1 MDVMTILRAVARR
14 SLLGFVVLLSLLAT
28 PAFPVEYQ
36 DSQIFISGF
45 NAYQSKNYQGA
56 IDNMSQVLQK
66 YPDSPLRDMAIFW
79 LARANYKAGHRKEAA
94 QYMAQFYKE
103 YPNSPLKN
111 TVEPDLAK
119 LAAAYAKGEPLPA
132 GAEPAEEKVVTA
144 SSADARVAAE
154 KADSERLAA
163 EKAFAE
169 KAESEKLAAAKTAS
183 MATETEKHVAEEK
196 AATESA
202 WQERVAAET
211 AASEKAATRKST
223 AAKAALEK
231 VASEKAAVRKSAAA
245 KATLEK
251 AAKVKRPE
259 PAASPRM
266 VRNAAAMR
274 EKAIAGYKAV
284 ISKYPGSRA
293 ATVAAA
299 KLKELGTSGRS
310 ARVRST
316 APTSGANAQIVT
328 LEIEQFADC
337 GLNLLSSGQSYPLGK
352 RFSIPFELVNQG
364 NGLDSFSLESG
375 FPPEFD
381 IRFASSSAPE
391 TYMNVTPQ
399 LVPGETFKGLVT
411 GMIPINSIDGQQAAF
426 PIKAG
431 SLFAQDVSQSREI
444 ALMASAPLLRA
455 VINPDKGTVLP
466 GDTVVYHIALLN
478 AGSSDAGNV
487 TLSLDYSPHYEPV
500 DLASSG
506 FHQGTK
512 GALVIEGQKINTGE
526 SRDYTVVLQV
536 KEGAPAHQDL
546 TLRANVINSE
556 LDSRESFLSAATVVQ
571 EISGVSARAN
581 TERVIV
587 IPGQTITIPI
597 VVTNTGNIREAF
609 RIRADVPAGLTCRYF
624 VDKERNGRRAPDAT
638 AVNLIGPLEPREEA
652 YLMMELTTP
661 QSAQDTSEITINTA
675 VESENNKGQTGAV
688 TVSLRFA
695 RPIIELSMSGKGG
708 KLKPAEIS
716 SFDFTVVNRGSNLAK
731 TVEIRS
737 ILPDNLEILA
747 ADVPFL
753 PAGNGEYLWNF
764 PELGAG
770 EKRLVKVSFRVKTGI
785 PVGTNIQIK
794 NLVTY
799 EDQLGNRY

>member
-111 TVEPDLAK
+111 TVEPELAK

-144 SSADARVAAE
+144 SSADAGVAAE

-169 KAESEKLAAAKTAS
+169 KAESEKRAAAD
-183 MATETEKHVAEEK
+183 EK
-196 AATESA
+196 AASDTA
-202 WQERVAAET
+202 WQERVTAEKT
-211 AASEKAATRKST
+211 ASEKAAAKKSS
-223 AAKAALEK
+223 AAKAALVK
-231 VASEKAAVRKSAAA
+231 VTKA
-245 KATLEK
+245 
-251 AAKVKRPE
+251 KRPE
-259 PAASPRM
+259 PTAYPLKAQ
-266 VRNAAAMR
+266 NATAMR
-274 EKAIAGYKAV
+274 EKAIAAYKTV
-284 ISKYPGSRA
+284 IDKYPGSRA

-299 KLKELGTSGRS
+299 KLKELGIAGPSARARS
-310 ARVRST
+310 AASI
-316 APTSGANAQIVT
+316 SGANAQIMT
-328 LEIEQFADC
+328 LEVEQFADC
-337 GLNLLSSGQSYPLGK
+337 ALNLLSTGQTYPLGK

-364 NGLDSFSLESG
+364 NGLDSFSLDSG
-375 FPPEFD
+375 FPQEYD
-381 IRFASSSAPE
+381 IRFASSAAPE
-391 TYMNVTPQ
+391 TYINVTPQ
-399 LVPGETFKGLVT
+399 LVPGETFNGLVT
-411 GMIPINSIDGQQAAF
+411 GMIPGNSIDGQQAAF
-426 PIKAG
+426 PIKAT

-487 TLSLDYSPHYEPV
+487 TLSLDYSPHYEPI

-506 FHQGTK
+506 FHQGPK

-526 SRDYTVVLQV
+526 SKDYTVVFDV
-536 KEGAPAHQDL
+536 REGAPARQDL
-546 TLRANVINSE
+546 ALRAIVINAE
-556 LDSRESFLSAATVVQ
+556 LNIRESFLSAATVVQ

-581 TERVIV
+581 TERAIV
-587 IPGQTITIPI
+587 IPGQTITIPV

-609 RIRADVPAGLTCRYF
+609 RIRSDVPAGLTCRYF
-624 VDKERNGRRAPDAT
+624 QDKERNGRRAPDAT
-638 AVNLIGPLEPREEA
+638 PVTLIGPLEPREEA
-652 YLMMELTTP
+652 YLMMVLTTP
-661 QSAQDTSEITINTA
+661 QSAQDASEILVNTA

-731 TVEIRS
+731 AVEIRS

-747 ADVPFL
+747 ADVPFV

-764 PELGAG
+764 AELGAG

-794 NLVTY
+794 NIVTY

>member
-1 MDVMTILRAVARR
+1 MDVITILRAVARR
-14 SLLGFVVLLSLLAT
+14 SLLGFIVVLSLLAT

-45 NAYQSKNYQGA
+45 NSYQSKNYQGA

-111 TVEPDLAK
+111 TVEPELAK

-144 SSADARVAAE
+144 SAEDAGVAAE

-163 EKAFAE
+163 EKAFAD
-169 KAESEKLAAAKTAS
+169 KAESEKLAAAKTGS
-183 MATETEKHVAEEK
+183 MPTEAEKDAAEEK
-196 AATESA
+196 AATETA
-202 WQERVAAET
+202 WQERVAAEK
-211 AASEKAATRKST
+211 AASEKASDRKN
-223 AAKAALEK
+223 AAEKAALEK
-231 VASEKAAVRKSAAA
+231 VASEKAAARKSAAA
-245 KATLEK
+245 KAGLGK
-251 AAKVKRPE
+251 AAKVMRPE
-259 PAASPRM
+259 PAVSPRKAQ
-266 VRNAAAMR
+266 NAAAMR
-274 EKAIAGYKAV
+274 EKAIAAYKAV
-284 ISKYPGSRA
+284 INKYPGSRA
-293 ATVAAA
+293 AAVASS
-299 KLKELGTSGRS
+299 KLKELGIASP
-310 ARVRST
+310 ARVLG
-316 APTSGANAQIVT
+316 AVPPSGANAQIMT
-328 LEIEQFADC
+328 LEVEQFADC
-337 GLNLLSSGQSYPLGK
+337 ALNMLSSGQAYPLGK

-375 FPPEFD
+375 FPPEFE
-381 IRFASSSAPE
+381 IRFASSAAPE
-391 TYMNVTPQ
+391 TNINVTPQ
-399 LVPGETFKGLVT
+399 LVPGETFNGLVT
-411 GMIPINSIDGQQAAF
+411 GMIPGNSIDGQQAAF
-426 PIKAG
+426 PIKAT

-506 FHQGTK
+506 FHQGPK

-526 SRDYTVVLQV
+526 SKDYTVVFDV
-536 KEGAPAHQDL
+536 KEGAPARQDL
-546 TLRANVINSE
+546 ALRANVINAE
-556 LDSRESFLSAATVVQ
+556 LNIRESFLSAATVVQ

-581 TERVIV
+581 TERAIV
-587 IPGQTITIPI
+587 IPGQTITIP
-597 VVTNTGNIREAF
+597 VVITNTGNIREAF
-609 RIRADVPAGLTCRYF
+609 RIRSDVPAGLTCRYF
-624 VDKERNGRRAPDAT
+624 LDKERNGRRAPDAT
-638 AVNLIGPLEPREEA
+638 PVTLIGPLEPREEA
-652 YLMMELTTP
+652 YLMMVLTTP
-661 QSAQDTSEITINTA
+661 QSAQDASEILVNTT
-675 VESENNKGQTGAV
+675 VESENNKGPTGAV

-731 TVEIRS
+731 AVEIRS

-747 ADVPFL
+747 ADVPFV

-764 PELGAG
+764 AELGAG

-794 NLVTY
+794 NIVTY

>member
-1 MDVMTILRAVARR
+1 VDVMTILRAVARR

-111 TVEPDLAK
+111 TVEPELAK

-144 SSADARVAAE
+144 SSADAGVAAE

-169 KAESEKLAAAKTAS
+169 KAESEKRAAAD
-183 MATETEKHVAEEK
+183 EK
-196 AATESA
+196 AASDTA
-202 WQERVAAET
+202 WQERVTAEKT
-211 AASEKAATRKST
+211 ASEKAAAKKSS
-223 AAKAALEK
+223 AAKAALVK
-231 VASEKAAVRKSAAA
+231 VTKA
-245 KATLEK
+245 
-251 AAKVKRPE
+251 KRPE
-259 PAASPRM
+259 PTAYPLKAQ
-266 VRNAAAMR
+266 NATAMR
-274 EKAIAGYKAV
+274 EKAIAAYKTV
-284 ISKYPGSRA
+284 IDKYPGSRA

-299 KLKELGTSGRS
+299 KLKELGIAGPSARARS
-310 ARVRST
+310 AASI
-316 APTSGANAQIVT
+316 SGANAQIMT
-328 LEIEQFADC
+328 LEVEQFADC
-337 GLNLLSSGQSYPLGK
+337 ALNLLSTGQTYPLGK

-364 NGLDSFSLESG
+364 NGLDSFSLDSG
-375 FPPEFD
+375 FPQEYD
-381 IRFASSSAPE
+381 IRFASSAAPE
-391 TYMNVTPQ
+391 TYINVTPQ
-399 LVPGETFKGLVT
+399 LVPGETFNGLVT
-411 GMIPINSIDGQQAAF
+411 GMIPGNSIDGQQAAF
-426 PIKAG
+426 PIKAA
-431 SLFAQDVSQSREI
+431 SLFAQDVSQTREI

-487 TLSLDYSPHYEPV
+487 TLSLDYSPHYEPI

-506 FHQGTK
+506 FHQGPK

-526 SRDYTVVLQV
+526 SKDYTVVFDV
-536 KEGAPAHQDL
+536 REGAPARQDL
-546 TLRANVINSE
+546 ALRAIVINAE
-556 LDSRESFLSAATVVQ
+556 LNIRESFLSAATVVQ

-581 TERVIV
+581 TERAIV
-587 IPGQTITIPI
+587 IPGQTITIPV

-609 RIRADVPAGLTCRYF
+609 RIRSDVPAGLTCRYF
-624 VDKERNGRRAPDAT
+624 QDKERNGRRAPDAT
-638 AVNLIGPLEPREEA
+638 PVTLIGPLEPREEA
-652 YLMMELTTP
+652 YLMMVLTTP
-661 QSAQDTSEITINTA
+661 QSAQDASEILVNTA

-731 TVEIRS
+731 AVEIRS

-747 ADVPFL
+747 ADVPFV

-764 PELGAG
+764 AELGAG

-794 NLVTY
+794 NIVTY

>member
-111 TVEPDLAK
+111 TVEPELAK

-144 SSADARVAAE
+144 SSADAGVAAE

-169 KAESEKLAAAKTAS
+169 KAESEKRAAAD
-183 MATETEKHVAEEK
+183 EK
-196 AATESA
+196 AASDTA
-202 WQERVAAET
+202 WQERVTAEKT
-211 AASEKAATRKST
+211 ASEKAAAKKSS
-223 AAKAALEK
+223 AAKAALVK
-231 VASEKAAVRKSAAA
+231 VTKA
-245 KATLEK
+245 
-251 AAKVKRPE
+251 KRPE
-259 PAASPRM
+259 PTAYPLKAQ
-266 VRNAAAMR
+266 NATAMR
-274 EKAIAGYKAV
+274 EKAIAAYKTV
-284 ISKYPGSRA
+284 IDKYPGSRA

-299 KLKELGTSGRS
+299 KLKELGIAGPSARARS
-310 ARVRST
+310 AASI
-316 APTSGANAQIVT
+316 SGANAQIMT
-328 LEIEQFADC
+328 LEVEQFADC
-337 GLNLLSSGQSYPLGK
+337 ALNLLSTGQTYPLGK

-364 NGLDSFSLESG
+364 NGLDSFSLDSG
-375 FPPEFD
+375 FPQEYD
-381 IRFASSSAPE
+381 IRFASSAAPE
-391 TYMNVTPQ
+391 TYINVTPQ
-399 LVPGETFKGLVT
+399 LVPGETFNGLVT
-411 GMIPINSIDGQQAAF
+411 GMIPGNSIDGQQAAF
-426 PIKAG
+426 PIKAA
-431 SLFAQDVSQSREI
+431 SLFAQDVSQTREI

-487 TLSLDYSPHYEPV
+487 TLSLDYSPHYEPI

-506 FHQGTK
+506 FHQGPK

-526 SRDYTVVLQV
+526 SKDYTVVFDV
-536 KEGAPAHQDL
+536 REGAPARQDL
-546 TLRANVINSE
+546 ALRAIVINAE
-556 LDSRESFLSAATVVQ
+556 LNIRESFLSAATVVQ

-581 TERVIV
+581 TERAIV
-587 IPGQTITIPI
+587 IPGQTITIPV

-609 RIRADVPAGLTCRYF
+609 RIRSDVPAGLTCRYF
-624 VDKERNGRRAPDAT
+624 QDKERNGRRAPDAT
-638 AVNLIGPLEPREEA
+638 PVTLIGPLEPREEA
-652 YLMMELTTP
+652 YLMMVLTTP
-661 QSAQDTSEITINTA
+661 QSAQDASEILVNTA

-731 TVEIRS
+731 AVEIRS

-747 ADVPFL
+747 ADVPFV

-764 PELGAG
+764 AELGAG

-794 NLVTY
+794 NIVTY